1 MQERAERV
9 NACDTSQNRY
19 QYSDKILCGQCGK
32 HYKRKIIQER
42 LYWQCST
49 FLHDGRDVCP
59 AQQIPERVLDDLAAE
74 LGGMG
79 NIAEIIIPEPNCLVF
94 RLAGGTEIE
103 RKWHI
108 SRRDSWTDEMK
119 EAARQ
124 KARVQH
130 GN

>member
-1 MQERAERV
+1 MRERAERV
-9 NACDTSQNRY
+9 KARDTSHNRY
-19 QYSDKILCGQCGK
+19 PYTEKILCGQCGK
-32 HYKRKIIQER
+32 RYRRKVVQGR

-49 FLHDGRDVCP
+49 FLQEGRDACP
-59 AQQIPERVLDDLAAE
+59 AQQIPERILDGFAAE

-79 NIAEIIIPEPNCLVF
+79 NIAEIIVPASNRLVF
-94 RLAGGTEIE
+94 QLAGGTEVE
-103 RKWHI
+103 REWTI

-119 EAARQ
+119 ESARQ